1 MADFKV
7 TRYRI
12 RADHTGNRPVSPFSV
27 VFLSDLHDMSY
38 GRGNERLL
46 QEIRNQDPEAV
57 FVGGDMIVG
66 TQQPHMHAA
75 LSLMDELTKRY
86 PVYCANGN
94 HEHRMYEQPEKYGE
108 AYTAYSEKIRSF
120 GVHLLENEHE
130 KFQIRKMRFTV
141 WGFELSQ
148 KYYGRRGKA
157 SLRPEQITE
166 KLGRPGDDSFH
177 ILLAHHPAYFGAYA
191 AWGAD
196 LVLAGHYHGGIV
208 RLPLAGGLISP
219 QLQLLP
225 QYSRGMFVEKGSR
238 MIVSAGL
245 GSHTIKLRVNNPPE
259 LVVIDFL

>member
-12 RADHTGNRPVSPFSV
+12 RSNRTDNKPTSPFSV
-27 VFLSDLHDMSY
+27 VFLSDLHDVNY
-38 GRGNERLL
+38 GQGNERLL
-46 QEIRNQDPEAV
+46 QEIRSQEPEAV
-57 FVGGDMIVG
+57 FIGGDMIVS
-66 TQQPHMHAA
+66 TKKPRTHAA
-75 LSLMDELTKRY
+75 VALMDELTKRY

-94 HEHRMYEQPEKYGE
+94 HEHRLHEQPAKYGE
-108 AYTAYSEKIRSF
+108 AYEAYSEKIRSF

-130 KFQIRKMRFTV
+130 KLQIRRMRFTV
-141 WGFELSQ
+141 WGYELSQ
-148 KYYGRRGKA
+148 EYYGRWSRTG
-157 SLRPEQITE
+157 LCPERIKQE
-166 KLGRPGDDSFH
+166 LGSPADDSFH
-177 ILLAHHPAYFGAYA
+177 ILLAHHPAYFDAYA

-219 QLQLLP
+219 QLQLFP
-225 QYSRGMFVEKGSR
+225 PYSRGMFVEKGHR

-245 GSHTIKLRVNNPPE
+245 GSHTIKLRINNPPE